1 MKIVYFVF
9 SASTKVNAN
18 AILQHGKKG
27 GEREKERE
35 MKTKG
40 WERFPFAPP
49 AADNLPLLR
58 NKAGLWR
65 DNPALAAVIS
75 QNL

>member
-1 MKIVYFVF
+1 MPTEEYSVV
-9 SASTKVNAN
+9 
-18 AILQHGKKG
+18 
-27 GEREKERE
+27 REIKKERGDE
-35 MKTKG
+35 DKRVG
-40 WERFPFAPP
+40 EVPLRPP

-65 DNPALAAVIS
+65 DNPDLAAVIS